1 MAPAPLTQMSNPQSG
16 VAICAP
22 TAATPAAK
30 KAATSAALSS
40 PTAPTFFDRLPAK
53 AYSQRAVRI
62 GSALAY
68 GFASLLIISANK
80 AVLTTFR
87 FPSAKFLG
95 LSQFAFTLLTFTLL
109 SAKWPAALCASLR
122 GSTSAAPAAA
132 ASARTSPTAPTS
144 PTALA
149 AAAAAAPRV
158 VIRPA
163 SWDLLRRVAPL
174 SFLFITN
181 VVTGLMGT
189 SAVNLAM
196 FGALRRFSIMMTLVL
211 EFLVLGTRPS
221 NTTTWSVV
229 VMIAG
234 ALVAASNDLAFDAF
248 GYTVV
253 FANNL
258 CTAGQGVCVKR
269 ILSGKFRL
277 SKFELLYYQ
286 ALVATPVLALSIA
299 ARNGEFQRV
308 LDFEGTAVRGGARC
322 AGGAVRGWGD
332 GVLCG
337 AGRAHFSH

>member
-1 MAPAPLTQMSNPQSG
+1 MSNPQSG
-16 VAICAP
+16 
-22 TAATPAAK
+22 TAHE
-30 KAATSAALSS
+30 
-40 PTAPTFFDRLPAK
+40 TFNRVPAK

-95 LSQFAFTLLTFTLL
+95 LSQFAFTLLTLTVL
-109 SAKWPAALCASLR
+109 SAQWPAALCASLR
-122 GSTSAAPAAA
+122 GTTTAASAAPTAPAAA
-132 ASARTSPTAPTS
+132 A
-144 PTALA
+144 A
-149 AAAAAAPRV
+149 ASLLV
-158 VIRPA
+158 VVRPVT
-163 SWDLLRRVAPL
+163 WDLLRRVAPL

-211 EFLVLGTRPS
+211 EFLILGTRPS

-234 ALVAASNDLAFDAF
+234 ALVAASNDLAFDAI

-299 ARNGEFQRV
+299 AGGGNGEFQRV
-308 LDFEGTAVRGGARC
+308 LDFEAAAAAMLAAAAAAAAAAAEAEELISRSPTTSC
-322 AGGAVRGWGD
+322 AP
-332 GVLCG
+332 
-337 AGRAHFSH
+337 

>member
-1 MAPAPLTQMSNPQSG
+1 MSNPQSG

-22 TAATPAAK
+22 NAATPAAK

-40 PTAPTFFDRLPAK
+40 PTTPPSFDRLPAK

-109 SAKWPAALCASLR
+109 SAKWPAALCASLH

-308 LDFEGTAVRGGARC
+308 LDFEGTAVRGGAVRGGARC